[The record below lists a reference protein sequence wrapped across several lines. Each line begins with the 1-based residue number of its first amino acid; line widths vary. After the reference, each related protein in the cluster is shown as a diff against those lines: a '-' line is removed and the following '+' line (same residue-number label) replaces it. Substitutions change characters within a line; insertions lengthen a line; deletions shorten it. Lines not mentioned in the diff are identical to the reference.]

1 MEQNSPQINPCRC
14 DQLIFNKD
22 TKTAQSLRQT
32 VLGELDIHMLKPD
45 SSLHQTQKPI
55 HSGFKIQILR
65 SETKKL
71 LEENLGLNL

>member
-55 HSGFKIQILR
+55 QSGFKIQILR